1 MEARPG
7 PCDAGEQDHCSNKP
21 IGGRQQGFD
30 SLQIKVRLFEGVP
43 IWGSCSQSQTS
54 GNGSFDSCQPR
65 ISCLCRKVCHVHSF
79 QELCTESAIGLA
91 WQVGYVGGKTILP
104 HAPDW
109 VVQQIGFDSQTGR
122 LMKDSH
128 FLAASATDPAPGPE
142 GSAGLKM
149 EEAN

>member
-1 MEARPG
+1 M
-7 PCDAGEQDHCSNKP
+7 
-21 IGGRQQGFD
+21 
-30 SLQIKVRLFEGVP
+30 
-43 IWGSCSQSQTS
+43 
-54 GNGSFDSCQPR
+54 
-65 ISCLCRKVCHVHSF
+65 
-79 QELCTESAIGLA
+79 
-91 WQVGYVGGKTILP
+91 GYVGGKTILP

-109 VVQQIGFDSQTGR
+109 VVQQIGFDGQTGR